1 MGTILHMQT
10 EQVEQTAQDLI
21 HGATTLLDKID
32 ELSHSK
38 SRMANN
44 WDGGRSG
51 EYQTNL
57 TQIINELNTSVR
69 AIDSLGYALEREVQ
83 QWVDADHHSSFLE
96 EYVTGNQWELIQDGG
111 RILVGAGLIAGL
123 GTTLARPN
131 SITLTVPGIFKGI
144 FGGADNAKRFIGM
157 THPGT
162 TVIRPENI
170 PGQFN
175 AGAIT
180 TKIAFADAAITS
192 AKQVYSDYQTY
203 GLSTRF
209 VSASLV
215 DTVIKG
221 GTSFLMAL
229 AVGSAIT
236 AVAGMSAPLL
246 VVGGATIAACVILP
260 SISSHLQSAGWQWFE
275 NSGTRQQAI
284 EAVNRTINQGGNA
297 VQAVTQNLADRIN
310 QAFHP
315 YINQLAPSP

>member
-1 MGTILHMQT
+1 MGNIIHMQT

-21 HGATTLLDKID
+21 YGATTLLDKID
-32 ELSHSK
+32 ELRLSK
-38 SRMANN
+38 SRLANN

-51 EYQTNL
+51 EFQGILNR
-57 TQIINELNTSVR
+57 IVDELNTSAR
-69 AIDSLGYALEREVQ
+69 AIDNLGYAVQREVQ
-83 QWVDADHHSSFLE
+83 QWMDADHHQSFLE
-96 EYVTGNQWELIQDGG
+96 EYVTGNTRELIEDGG
-111 RILVGAGLIAGL
+111 RFIVGGGLIAAL
-123 GTTLARPN
+123 GTSLARPN
-131 SITLTVPGIFKGI
+131 SVTITVPGIFKTI

-192 AKQVYSDYQTY
+192 VKQVYADYQTY

-209 VSASLV
+209 ASASLV
-215 DTVIKG
+215 DTVVKG

-284 EAVNRTINQGGNA
+284 EGVNRVIDRGANA
-297 VQAVTQNLADRIN
+297 VQSVAQNLSDRIN